1 MIEVNN
7 LHKSFV
13 SKKNTVKALDGLS
26 FTAKDGEITG
36 ILGPN
41 GAGKPLVYAHS
52 MAYYVL
58 MKVTPLLTVLKS
70 LKNRLKR
77 ENY

>member
-7 LHKSFV
+7 LHKSFID
-13 SKKNTVKALDGLS
+13 KKDKKQNIKALDGLS

-41 GAGKPLVYAHS
+41 GAGKS
-52 MAYYVL
+52 SL
-58 MKVTPLLTVLKS
+58 M
-70 LKNRLKR
+70 RC
-77 ENY
+77 